1 MNKKELAGWSIAAL
15 TAPTLLGALTMGV
28 TIGGATGADNDS
40 GTEVSSESASVTSVV
55 TTEELC
61 TWYMLGAPTAISL
74 TTDAEGMEYEGPAL
88 SLSATML
95 HASSKSIN
103 VYASGNQTGGN
114 RWGNTDYT
122 ECTFY
127 GIKARP
133 VTTVTLTSV
142 NFTAVA
148 ATSDVF
154 PSAGADDAM
163 SFSASV
169 DRPIAFDFTTRYGCE
184 AYTLADVSI
193 TSNASLWGTPLKI
206 AAIGDVITPVNI
218 AADAKRCSQEYTI
231 STTVPQGLNPTYPGN
246 QYTWTGPSV
255 VFSLRAPTD

>member
-1 MNKKELAGWSIAAL
+1 MNRKELAGWSIAAL

-40 GTEVSSESASVTSVV
+40 GTEMSSESATVTSVV

-74 TTDAEGMEYEGPAL
+74 TTDTPGMEYEGPAL
-88 SLSATML
+88 SLSATMT

-114 RWGNTDYT
+114 RWGDDDYT

-142 NFTAVA
+142 DFSAVA
-148 ATSDVF
+148 AESDVF
-154 PSAGADDAM
+154 VGGADSAM

-169 DRPIAFDFTTRYGCE
+169 DRPIAFDFTTRFGCTD
-184 AYTLADVSI
+184 YTLADVSI
-193 TSNASLWGTPLKI
+193 TSGANLWGTPLKI
-206 AAIGDVITPVNI
+206 AAIGDVITPVNV
-218 AADAKRCSQEYTI
+218 ASDAKRCSQEYTI

-246 QYTWTGPSV
+246 EYTWTGPSV